1 MEEKNEVMTDTTNEE
16 TELEQKPKKGKRV
29 VFVIILIIL
38 IIALVGLY
46 FYFNNKKEEPAKVD
60 NDKKDVSKYVLKD
73 NSLQDFDL
81 RFLQLENKEEN
92 KIYSPLSIKYTLGML
107 NEGTKGET
115 HSQISN
121 IIGEYK
127 ANKYVNSQNMSFANA
142 MFVKEAY
149 KDQIRSE
156 YIDTIQEKYGA
167 EVQYDSFTT
176 ASNINQWINQKTLG
190 LINNMLED
198 QTVQR
203 LDYILVNALGIDMQW
218 VYNLQAE
225 SNGGENLFYQV
236 DYQYENYADG
246 VSIIADPADYS
257 SLPFNDNTI
266 NSKAVQI
273 GASFNRYDIIKDLG
287 EDGIKQKVAEEFNKY
302 KNSSE
307 CTGQY
312 KNDDCDV
319 SVEEMQQRYLDGLKQ
334 NYGQE
339 DISTDFLLNDT
350 DNEKVFAKNLRE
362 YNGTTLQYVAI
373 MPKNEKLTDYVDK
386 MDANKIS
393 ELISN
398 LKDTKVNNFKDG
410 VVTKITGYIPLF
422 NFEYDLDLMND
433 LKDMGVEDVF
443 DINKAD
449 LSGLTKGDSAIVEAK
464 HKANIE
470 FSNLGIKASAVTM
483 GGGAGAAGGGFNYEF
498 DVPVEV
504 IDITFDKPY
513 MFLIRDVATG
523 EVWFVGT
530 VYQPTAKN

>member
-38 IIALVGLY
+38 IIGLVGVY

-81 RFLQLENKEEN
+81 RFLQLENKEVN

-149 KDQIRSE
+149 KDQVRPE
-156 YIDTIQEKYGA
+156 YIEAIQNKYGA
-167 EVQYDSFTT
+167 EVQYDPFTT
-176 ASNINQWINQKTLG
+176 ASNANQWISQKTLG
-190 LINNMLED
+190 LINNMLDDE
-198 QTVQR
+198 TVQS
-203 LDYILVNALGIDMQW
+203 LDYMLINALGIDMQW
-218 VYNLQAE
+218 VYNLQYE
-225 SNGGENLFYQV
+225 SNGGENLY
-236 DYQYENYADG
+236 YATSYRYENYHE
-246 VSIIADPADYS
+246 SILPLDDNGYH
-257 SLPFNDNTI
+257 SLPFNGSSKG
-266 NSKAVQI
+266 SKAVEI

-287 EDGIKQKVAEEFNKY
+287 EDGIKKKVAEEFEKY
-302 KNSSE
+302 KASE
-307 CTGQY
+307 ECSREY
-312 KNDDCDV
+312 KPDDCDV
-319 SVEEMQQRYLDGLKQ
+319 SVEEMQQRYLTGLKE
-334 NYGQE
+334 NYGKE
-339 DISTDFLLNDT
+339 DISTDFLVNDT
-350 DNEKVFAKNLRE
+350 DEVKVFAKNLRE
-362 YNGTTLQYVAI
+362 YNGSTLQYVAI
-373 MPKNEKLTDYVDK
+373 MPKQEKLTDYVNK

-393 ELISN
+393 GLISD
-398 LKDTKVNNFKDG
+398 LKEAKVNNFKDG
-410 VVTKITGYIPLF
+410 VITKITGYIPLF
-422 NFEYDLDLMND
+422 NFDYDLDLMND

-443 DINKAD
+443 DSNKAD
-449 LSGLTKGDSAIVEAK
+449 LSGLSKGDSVIVEAK

-470 FSNLGIKASAVTM
+470 FSNMGIKASAVTVM
-483 GGGAGAAGGGFNYEF
+483 GGLGSTGGGFNYLF

-530 VYQPTAKN
+530 VYQPIDKE

>member
-1 MEEKNEVMTDTTNEE
+1 MEEEKEVMTDTTNEE
-16 TELEQKPKKGKRV
+16 TELEQKPKKVKRV

-46 FYFNNKKEEPAKVD
+46 FYFNNNKKEDTKVD
-60 NDKKDVSKYVLKD
+60 TDKKDVSKYVLKD

-81 RFLQLENKEEN
+81 RFLQLENKEVN

-107 NEGTKGET
+107 NEGTKGES

-149 KDQIRSE
+149 KDQVRPE
-156 YIDTIQEKYGA
+156 YIEAIQNKYGA
-167 EVQYDSFTT
+167 EVQYDPFTT
-176 ASNINQWINQKTLG
+176 ASNVNQWISQKTLG
-190 LINNMLED
+190 LINNMLDDE
-198 QTVQR
+198 TVQS
-203 LDYILVNALGIDMQW
+203 LDYMLVNALGIDMQW

-225 SNGGENLFYQV
+225 PNGGENIYYDV
-236 DYQYENYADG
+236 DYQYENYSDNIVPIDSG
-246 VSIIADPADYS
+246 GYP
-257 SLPFNDNTI
+257 SLGFNGSTKE
-266 NSKAVQI
+266 SKAVQI

-287 EDGIKQKVAEEFNKY
+287 EDGIKKKVAEEFNKY
-302 KNSSE
+302 KASEE
-307 CTGQY
+307 CTGEY
-312 KNDDCDV
+312 KMDDCDI
-319 SVEEMQQRYLDGLKQ
+319 SVEEMQQKYLEGLKQ
-334 NYGQE
+334 NYGKE

-350 DNEKVFAKNLRE
+350 ENEKVFAKNLRE

-373 MPKNEKLTDYVDK
+373 MPKQEKLTDYVNK

-393 ELISN
+393 GLISD
-398 LKDTKVNNFKDG
+398 LKEAKVNNFKDG
-410 VVTKITGYIPLF
+410 VITKITGYIPLF
-422 NFEYDLDLMND
+422 NFDYDLDLMND

-443 DINKAD
+443 DSNKAD
-449 LSGLTKGDSAIVEAK
+449 LSGLSKGDSVIVEAK

-470 FSNLGIKASAVTM
+470 FSNMGIKASAVTVM
-483 GGGAGAAGGGFNYEF
+483 GGLGSTGGGFNYLF

-530 VYQPTAKN
+530 VYQPIDKE